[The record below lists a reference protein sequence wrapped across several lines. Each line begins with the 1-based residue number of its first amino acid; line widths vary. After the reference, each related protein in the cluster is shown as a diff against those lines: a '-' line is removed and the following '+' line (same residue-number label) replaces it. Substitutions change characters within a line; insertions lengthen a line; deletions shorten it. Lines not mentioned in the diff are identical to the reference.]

1 VRRDGPVPLS
11 LALEIIQQVA
21 RGLVAAEKCGVV
33 HRDLK
38 PSNIMLETEPSGRVL
53 VKVIDYGVAKVLAPQ
68 TNHGLEQTQAG
79 FIATPAFASPEQFGG
94 ARPSH
99 IDTRSDIY
107 SLSITL
113 CYLLTGG
120 TPFYASSFEELR
132 EKQIGKLPLDQLKDL
147 HFPARCIE
155 LLQ

>member
-1 VRRDGPVPLS
+1 
-11 LALEIIQQVA
+11 
-21 RGLVAAEKCGVV
+21 
-33 HRDLK
+33 
-38 PSNIMLETEPSGRVL
+38 
-53 VKVIDYGVAKVLAPQ
+53 VIDYGVAKVLAPQ

-107 SLSITL
+107 SLGITL